1 MIQLVDRHAGLAFG
15 DTMAA
20 AAVNGDAAPSEQQ
33 NPSNA
38 ITEGTYG
45 RFNVEYRC

>member
-1 MIQLVDRHAGLAFG
+1 MIQLVDRHAGLALS
-15 DTMAA
+15 DTYTMAA
-20 AAVNGDAAPSEQQ
+20 AAVNGDPAPSQQQQ

-45 RFNVEYRC
+45 RFS